1 MASAGEGQVV
11 VWRICDGKAGH
22 EHQSHGL
29 VRALG
34 RLIPVEP
41 HDLEACSNLSAIGD
55 LLFRRFPSGRTL
67 PDPDLIVGAGHA
79 THLSL
84 LAARRARGGRVVVL
98 MRPSLPLGWFDLCI
112 IPEHDGVC
120 GRANVISTQGVL
132 NEIQTS
138 ERPRRDQ
145 GLFLIG
151 GTSTH
156 YDWDQEAVLAQVQAI
171 LAACPYLRW
180 QLTDS
185 RRTPATTSRALAR
198 LGAPQVCVVPH
209 PGTDRA
215 WLTEALA
222 AAQAVWV
229 TEDSVSMVYEALSSG
244 AAVGL
249 LRLPRRGTNRITAG
263 IDALLGAGLLTAYEA
278 WAKSAPLRAPTPPL
292 AEAARCAQIIV
303 ERWGLGPAPRPV
315 IAAL

>member
-1 MASAGEGQVV
+1 MASAGDGRVV
-11 VWRICDGKAGH
+11 VWRIYDRKPGH

-34 RLIPVEP
+34 RLMPVEP
-41 HDLEACSNLSAIGD
+41 HDLEACSSLSAIGD
-55 LLFRRFPSGRTL
+55 LLFKRFPPARSL
-67 PDPDLIVGAGHA
+67 PDPHLIVGAGHA

-98 MRPSLPLGWFDLCI
+98 MRPSLPLACFDLCI

-120 GRANVISTQGVL
+120 ESPNVISTQGVL

-138 ERPRRDQ
+138 ESPRRDQ

-156 YDWDQEAVLAQVQAI
+156 YHWDDETVLAQVQAVV
-171 LAACPYLRW
+171 AACPTLRW

-185 RRTPATTSRALAR
+185 RRTPDTTSRALAR
-198 LGAPQVCVVPH
+198 LGARQVWVVPH
-209 PGTDRA
+209 PITDRG

-249 LRLPRRGTNRITAG
+249 LRLPRRGANRITAG
-263 IDALLGAGLLTAYEA
+263 IDALVDAGLITAYEA
-278 WAKSAPLRAPTPPL
+278 WARGAPLRAPTPPL

-303 ERWGLGPAPRPV
+303 ERWKLGPPPRPA
-315 IAAL
+315 ITAP

>member
-1 MASAGEGQVV
+1 M
-11 VWRICDGKAGH
+11 VWRICDGKTGH
-22 EHQSHGL
+22 DHQSHGL

-34 RLIPVEP
+34 RFAPVEP
-41 HDLEACSNLSAIGD
+41 HELEARSQFSAIGD

-67 PDPDLIVGAGHA
+67 PDPHLIVGAGHA

-84 LAARRARGGRVVVL
+84 LAARHARGGRVVVL
-98 MRPSLPLGWFDLCI
+98 MRPSLPLACFDLCI
-112 IPEHDGVC
+112 IPEHDGVS

-132 NEIQTS
+132 NEIQNS

-151 GTSTH
+151 GTSAH
-156 YDWDQEAVLAQVQAI
+156 YHWDEETVLTQVQAVV
-171 LAACPYLRW
+171 AACPYLRW

-185 RRTPATTSRALAR
+185 RRTPATTSRALAH
-198 LGAPQVCVVPH
+198 LGAHRVCVVPH
-209 PGTDRA
+209 ADTDRG

-229 TEDSVSMVYEALSSG
+229 TEDSVSMVYEALSCG

-249 LRLPRRGTNRITAG
+249 LRLPRRGSNRITAG
-263 IDALLGAGLLTAYEA
+263 IDALLGAGLITDYEA
-278 WAKSAPLRAPTPPL
+278 WANGAPLRAPTPPL
-292 AEAARCAQIIV
+292 AEAARCAQMIV
-303 ERWGLGPAPRPV
+303 ERWGLGSPPRPV
-315 IAAL
+315 IAAP

>member
-1 MASAGEGQVV
+1 M
-11 VWRICDGKAGH
+11 VWRIRDGKTGH
-22 EHQSHGL
+22 EHQSQGL

-41 HDLEACSNLSAIGD
+41 HDLEARSNLSAIGD
-55 LLFRRFPSGRTL
+55 LLFRRFPSGQTL
-67 PDPDLIVGAGHA
+67 PDPHLIVGAGHA

-98 MRPSLPLGWFDLCI
+98 MRPSLPLACFDLCI

-120 GRANVISTQGVL
+120 ERPNVISTQGVL
-132 NEIQTS
+132 NEIQNS
-138 ERPRRDQ
+138 ARPRRDQ

-156 YDWDQEAVLAQVQAI
+156 YHWDEETVLTQVQAVV
-171 LAACPYLRW
+171 AACPSLRW

-198 LGAPQVCVVPH
+198 LGAGQACVVPH
-209 PGTDRA
+209 TDTDRG

-249 LRLPRRGTNRITAG
+249 LRLPRRGSNRITAG
-263 IDALLGAGLLTAYEA
+263 IDALLGAGLITAYEA
-278 WAKSAPLRAPTPPL
+278 WARGAPLRVPTPLL
-292 AEAARCAQIIV
+292 AEAARCAQMIV
-303 ERWGLGPAPRPV
+303 ERWGLGSAPRPV
-315 IAAL
+315 IRLAVKIG

>member
-1 MASAGEGQVV
+1 MASAGEGRVV
-11 VWRICDGKAGH
+11 VWRICDGKTGH
-22 EHQSHGL
+22 ERQTHGL

-41 HDLEACSNLSAIGD
+41 HELEACSILSTIGD
-55 LLFRRFPSGRTL
+55 LFFRRFPWVQTL
-67 PDPDLIVGAGHA
+67 PDPHLIVGAGHA

-98 MRPSLPLGWFDLCI
+98 MRPSLPLAWFDLCI
-112 IPEHDGVC
+112 IPEHDGVFESP
-120 GRANVISTQGVL
+120 NVISTQGVL
-132 NEIQTS
+132 NEIQNS
-138 ERPRRDQ
+138 EKPRRDQ

-151 GTSTH
+151 GTSAH
-156 YDWDQEAVLAQVQAI
+156 YHWDEEAVLMQVQAVV
-171 LAACPYLRW
+171 AACPSLRW

-185 RRTPATTSRALAR
+185 RRTPATTSRALTR
-198 LGAPQVCVVPH
+198 LGARQVCVVPH
-209 PGTDRA
+209 ADTDRG

-249 LRLPRRGTNRITAG
+249 LRLPRRGSNRITAG
-263 IDALLGAGLLTAYEA
+263 IDALLRAGLITAYEA
-278 WAKSAPLRAPTPPL
+278 WARGAPLCAPTPPL
-292 AEAARCAQIIV
+292 AEAARCAQMIV
-303 ERWGLGPAPRPV
+303 ERWGLGFPPRPV
-315 IAAL
+315 IGAP

>member
-1 MASAGEGQVV
+1 MASASEGRVV
-11 VWRICDGKAGH
+11 VWRICDGKRGH
-22 EHQSHGL
+22 EHQSQGL

-41 HDLEACSNLSAIGD
+41 HALAARSQASAIGD
-55 LLFRRFPSGRTL
+55 LLFKRFPSGRTL
-67 PDPDLIVGAGHA
+67 PDPHLIIGAGHA

-98 MRPSLPLGWFDLCI
+98 MRPSPPLGWFDLCI
-112 IPEHDGVC
+112 IPEHDGIPEK
-120 GRANVISTQGVL
+120 ANVISTQGVL
-132 NEIQTS
+132 NEIQNPAG
-138 ERPRRDQ
+138 PREDR

-156 YDWDQEAVLAQVQAI
+156 YHWDEEAVLTQVQAV
-171 LAACPYLRW
+171 LAACPHLRW

-198 LGAPQVCVVPH
+198 LGAREVCVVPH
-209 PGTDRA
+209 PDTDRG

-222 AAQAVWV
+222 AAKIVWV
-229 TEDSVSMVYEALSSG
+229 TEDSVSMLYEALSSG

-249 LRLPRRGTNRITAG
+249 LCLPRRGSNRITSG
-263 IDALLGAGLLTAYEA
+263 IDALVDAGLITDYEA
-278 WAKSAPLRAPTPPL
+278 WAKGAPLRAPTPPL
-292 AEAARCAQIIV
+292 AEAARCAQMIV
-303 ERWGLGPAPRPV
+303 ERWGLGSSEDRVKACR
-315 IAAL
+315 